1 MKANKMAINW
11 FIDFDKEEKWINDM
25 AKSGWA
31 LWHTN
36 GVIYRFK
43 KCEPNEFIYQ
53 INISTIISCS
63 VTFPASSVTLNW

>member
-31 LWHTN
+31 L
-36 GVIYRFK
+36 
-43 KCEPNEFIYQ
+43 Q
-53 INISTIISCS
+53 IGRASCRER
-63 VTFPASSVTLNW
+63 V